1 MRDRVA
7 HGVEAVRGR
16 VLAHPRWRWFALM
29 VVASGMMLSVVNVS
43 IVNIALP
50 EMAEDLGVD
59 VPTISWV
66 VTGFLVT
73 QATLVALAG
82 RAGDLYGR
90 RRVFVAGVIV
100 LSVGS
105 VLCALAPNVGALV
118 AFRIVQAVGAC
129 AMAPTAF
136 AYAAE
141 LFGPGERGTA
151 LGVMGGVL
159 GLAPVLALNVAG
171 GLVEALGWRSV
182 FWFTPVMGAVVLAG
196 AALVLV
202 ELRSPD
208 ADRDFDVPGAAL
220 AAAALFALL
229 VAVSRGEAWG
239 WTSAGV
245 VIAIV
250 VGLGALA
257 LFLVHE
263 SRAASPMLDLRL
275 LRRRSLATANLA
287 ALASSAALFG
297 VLILLPFYLTAVLGF
312 SPVQLA
318 LAISPIAASFVLV
331 APLAGRAMMPVGN
344 DRLAT
349 TGFLV
354 AAGGAVWTGL
364 AAPSQ
369 DYAAVLPGILA
380 FGVGL
385 AMSTAAITTTAI
397 HEVPAARLGVASALP
412 QISRYTGGALGA
424 AILGA
429 ILNAHLPAGLEQA
442 LGRAAP
448 EGRELVAEG
457 FRTSLL
463 VAAGFLVLA
472 AFAASRMPRLGV
484 PEPAQVL
491 PPPLD
496 APVPQ

>member
-1 MRDRVA
+1 
-7 HGVEAVRGR
+7 
-16 VLAHPRWRWFALM
+16 M

-50 EMAEDLGVD
+50 EMADDLGVD
-59 VPTISWV
+59 VPSISWV

-73 QATLVALAG
+73 QATLLALAG

-202 ELRSPD
+202 ELRPPD

-220 AAAALFALL
+220 AAVALFSLL

-245 VIAIV
+245 VIAIA
-250 VGLGALA
+250 VGVGALA

-287 ALASSAALFG
+287 AMASSAALFG

-318 LAISPIAASFVLV
+318 LAISPIAGSFVLV
-331 APLAGRAMMPVGN
+331 APLAGHAMMPVGS
-344 DRLAT
+344 DRLAA

-354 AAGGAVWTGL
+354 AASGAVWTGL

-369 DYAAVLPGILA
+369 DYATVLPGILA

-385 AMSTAAITTTAI
+385 AMSTAAITATAI

-412 QISRYTGGALGA
+412 NISRYTGGALGA

-429 ILNAHLPAGLEQA
+429 ILNAHLPASLEQS
-442 LGRAAP
+442 LGRVAP

-463 VAAGFLVLA
+463 VAAGLLVLA
-472 AFAASRMPRLGV
+472 AFAASRMPRLV
-484 PEPAQVL
+484 APEPAPVV